1 MTEEV
6 ESHMLGGG
14 ERVLGGRVALPPI
27 AWLVQGEGGSMFS
40 HTLGRRT
47 LKCYLMLVGEHVDRV
62 GFLRRA

>member
-6 ESHMLGGG
+6 
-14 ERVLGGRVALPPI
+14 RVAHVGGWVGGSFSPSAL
-27 AWLVQGEGGSMFS
+27 LVHGEGGSMFS